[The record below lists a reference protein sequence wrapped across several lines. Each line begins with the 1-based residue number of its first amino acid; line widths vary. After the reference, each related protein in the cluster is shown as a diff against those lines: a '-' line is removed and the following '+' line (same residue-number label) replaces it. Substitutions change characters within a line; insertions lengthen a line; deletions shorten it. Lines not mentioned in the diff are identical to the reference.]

1 MKDETSLLK
10 ELAQERD
17 IISLGVCVSIYQT
30 CNGVQF
36 RNMPASDFVNFL
48 NLKLSKELVTPLPR
62 EKQRICYVVY
72 AVSRTI
78 RSANYSKYWIEGILD
93 LCNISQEFYQ
103 KHHKDVLSIK
113 ASKKNKEYREYIDEA
128 IERGRNS

>member
-36 RNMPASDFVNFL
+36 KNLPASDFINFL
-48 NLKLSKELVTPLPR
+48 NLKLSKELVNPLPR

-103 KHHKDVLSIK
+103 KPPKDVLSIK

>member
-10 ELAQERD
+10 ELALERD
-17 IISLGVCVSIYQT
+17 IIGLGVCVSIYQT

-36 RNMPASDFVNFL
+36 KNLPASDFINFL

-62 EKQRICYVVY
+62 EKQRICYMIY

-78 RSANYSKYWIEGILD
+78 DPANFSKYWIEGILD

-103 KHHKDVLSIK
+103 KHHKDALSVK

>member
-62 EKQRICYVVY
+62 EKQRISYMIY

-78 RSANYSKYWIEGILD
+78 DPANYTKYWIEGILD
-93 LCNISQEFYQ
+93 LCNISHEYYQ
-103 KHHKDVLSIK
+103 KHHKDALSVK
-113 ASKKNKEYREYIDEA
+113 ASKKNKEYREFIDEA